1 MSALALIDSWPC
13 KNASA
18 VILRGESIVD
28 TYGDTSRR
36 YALASVTKLLTAV
49 TILIGYEE
57 GSVSLDDPTFAQG
70 ATLADLLAH
79 ASGLAPDG
87 TQLDLPG
94 KRRVY
99 SNAGYELAAAH
110 LESATEMTFSSYMT
124 EGLLSPAGMADTSLD
139 GSPAFAA
146 TSSADDL
153 ARFITARPTLLAAE
167 TRQRMVTPHLPEL
180 IGVLPGY
187 GRQTPNSWGLG
198 PEIRTQK
205 QPHWTAQENSE
216 HTWGHFGQAG
226 TFLWVD
232 PDADLTAVVLT
243 DNPFGDWA
251 MPLWPAL
258 SAALLDEAR

>member
-1 MSALALIDSWPC
+1 MSALALIDTWPC
-13 KNASA
+13 ENVSA
-18 VILRGESIVD
+18 VILHGSEVSD
-28 TYGDTSRR
+28 TYGDTARR

-49 TILIGYEE
+49 TVLIGYEE
-57 GSVSLDDPTFAQG
+57 GSVCLDDPSFPDG

-79 ASGLAPDG
+79 AAGIAPDG
-87 TQLDLPG
+87 TRLDLPG

-99 SNAGYELAAAH
+99 SNAGYDLAAGH
-110 LESATEMTFSSYMT
+110 LEAATDMSFVEYMT
-124 EGLLSPAGMADTSLD
+124 EGLLSPAGMTKTSLD

-153 ARFITARPTLLAAE
+153 ARFVTTLPTLLAAE

-187 GRQTPNSWGLG
+187 GRQAPNSWGLG
-198 PEIRTQK
+198 PEIRAAK
-205 QPHWTAQENSE
+205 QPHWTAQGNSE

-232 PDADLTAVVLT
+232 PDADLTAIVLT
-243 DNPFGDWA
+243 DHTFGEWA
-251 MPLWPAL
+251 LPLWPAL
-258 SAALLDEAR
+258 SAALLDEAS

>member
-13 KNASA
+13 EQAAA
-18 VILRGESIVD
+18 VVLRGDAVVG
-28 TYGDTSRR
+28 TYGDVTRR
-36 YALASVTKLLTAV
+36 YPIASVTKLLTAA

-57 GSVSLDDPTFAQG
+57 GSVALDDPVFDEG

-79 ASGLAPDG
+79 AAGLAADG
-87 TQLDLPG
+87 SRLDAPG

-110 LESATEMTFSSYMT
+110 LASATDMTFTDYMSD
-124 EGLLSPAGMADTSLD
+124 GLLQPSGMDDTTLE

-146 TSSADDL
+146 RSTAADL
-153 ARFITARPTLLAAE
+153 ARFVTTLPMLLSE
-167 TRQRMVTPHLPEL
+167 QTRNRMVTPHLPEL

-198 PEIRTQK
+198 PELRTHK
-205 QPHWTAQENSE
+205 SPHWTGSTNSE
-216 HTWGHFGQAG
+216 ATWGHFGQAG

-232 PDADLTAVVLT
+232 PAVEISAVVLT
-243 DNPFGDWA
+243 NKPFGDWA
-251 MPLWPAL
+251 LPLWPAL
-258 SAALLDEAR
+258 SDALLDEYV

>member
-1 MSALALIDSWPC
+1 MSALALIDTWPC
-13 KNASA
+13 ENASA
-18 VILRGESIVD
+18 VILHGDAIAD

-36 YALASVTKLLTAV
+36 YAIASVTKLLSAV
-49 TILIGYEE
+49 TVLIGYEE
-57 GSVSLDDPTFAQG
+57 GSVSLDDPGFAEG

-79 ASGLAPDG
+79 AAGISPDG
-87 TQLDLPG
+87 TRLDLPG

-99 SNAGYELAAAH
+99 SNAGYELAAGH
-110 LESATEMTFSSYMT
+110 LEATTEMPFSEYMT
-124 EGLLSPAGMADTSLD
+124 EGLLAPAGMAATSLD

-146 TSSADDL
+146 MSSADDL
-153 ARFITARPTLLAAE
+153 ARFITSLPTLLAAE

-198 PEIRTQK
+198 PEIRADK
-205 QPHWTAQENSE
+205 QPHWTAGANSE
-216 HTWGHFGQAG
+216 STWGHFGQAG

-232 PDADLTAVVLT
+232 PIADLTAVVLT
-243 DNPFGDWA
+243 DNPFGEWA
-251 MPLWPAL
+251 LPLWPAL